1 MNMKRRTVLQAM
13 LASASVIGVPLF
25 ANAAANAA
33 AKSAV
38 IDVYKTASCGCCEGW
53 VQHLRDAGF
62 TVKAHNVEDTSVYR
76 TKYGIPEALGSCHT
90 GVVNGYG
97 IEGHVPAAEIKRL
110 LAEKPKARGLTVPG
124 MPVGSP
130 GMEGSRQDAF
140 DVLLVKADG
149 SKLVYKHYN

>member
-1 MNMKRRTVLQAM
+1 MKRRTVLHAM
-13 LASASVIGVPLF
+13 LASAIGVPLAANSA
-25 ANAAANAA
+25 ANAATNAA
-33 AKSAV
+33 AKSTV

-62 TVKAHNVEDTSVYR
+62 TVKAHNVDDTSVYR
-76 TKYGIPEALGSCHT
+76 TKYGIPEELGSCHT
-90 GVVNGYG
+90 GVVSGYG

-130 GMEGSRQDAF
+130 GMEGSRKDAF